1 MSYWIIKSDPE
12 SYDWEQMKT
21 DKVTCWDGIRNYQA
35 RNNLRLMKEGDICL
49 FYLSNKVKAIFG
61 EVKVVKESY
70 QDPTTD
76 EEAWVAIDVEYSK
89 DYNKPLYLKEI
100 RKNKKLNDLP
110 LVKQSRLS
118 VMSITIMEYKEL
130 VRLVE

>member
-12 SYDWEQMKT
+12 SYDWEQMKK

-61 EVKVVKESY
+61 EVEVVKESY
-70 QDPTTD
+70 PDPTSD
-76 EEAWVAIDVEYSK
+76 EDVWVAIDVKYSK
-89 DYNKPLYLKEI
+89 DYNRPLYLKDI

-118 VMSITIMEYKEL
+118 VMSITIIEYKEL
-130 VRLVE
+130 IRLVE